1 MSDWSRV
8 LFRDLWV
15 KFGCFLTGHSYTLVS
30 SSSEAS
36 RKVVRKYMS
45 AFLLI
50 SIIWFSVGYLMS
62 TRYFL
67 SDENDTVGILSGL
80 VAVIIVINIER
91 TIVLGT
97 KVSNMVKIL
106 RIFLAL
112 IIALIGA
119 TVIDQIIFED
129 DVLNY
134 KKNNL
139 YEFVEKR
146 TSGQKKAI
154 VENLNNLSQTKAEL
168 NRQLQILEQEILNR
182 PTVIGSVNTRTI
194 KTTEGE
200 TSQAT
205 SNSNVQRIANPAIQ
219 TANEIRSKIAE
230 YDARIS
236 QVTEES
242 GRLVANAENEYLSN
256 RAFLH
261 ELEILIKVLSQNT
274 VALVVYILWMA
285 LLLIIE
291 LLVLVIKTGDAEND
305 YDLLIQHQVD
315 VKKRRIEGLK

>member
-1 MSDWSRV
+1 V
-8 LFRDLWV
+8 
-15 KFGCFLTGHSYTLVS
+15 
-30 SSSEAS
+30 
-36 RKVVRKYMS
+36 S

-62 TRYFL
+62 TRYFV
-67 SDENDTVGILSGL
+67 SEDNDYIGFLSGL
-80 VAVIIVINIER
+80 MAVIIVVNIER

-97 KVSNMVKIL
+97 RVSSMVKLLRVIL
-106 RIFLAL
+106 AF

-139 YEFVEKR
+139 YDFVEKR
-146 TSGQKKAI
+146 TAGQKKAI
-154 VENLNNLSQTKAEL
+154 VVNLNNLVQTKAEL
-168 NRQLQILEQEILNR
+168 NRQLQNLEQEIINR
-182 PTVIGSVNTRTI
+182 PTVIGSVSNKTP

-205 SNSNVQRIANPAIQ
+205 INSSVQRIANPAIQ

-230 YDARIS
+230 YLPRIG

-274 VALVVYILWMA
+274 VALVVYILWMT